1 MLLKRDIVLALSAI
15 NDGRRG
21 FPATTAALSTA
32 DEGRTAKG

>member
-21 FPATTAALSTA
+21 FPATTAAIDS
-32 DEGRTAKG
+32 